1 MDKKTLRKFDIRI
14 QSLSNNKHN
23 FSFDFN
29 QELFDNYSKEL
40 DFFDSK
46 GNYEI
51 ELIKSEMILDF
62 TFMIDGEVYL
72 KCDRTLK
79 KFKYKLNTSK
89 KILFKF
95 GDKDEEI
102 SDEMMVI
109 NRNKSIINVSK
120 LIYEF
125 FLLNIPVKRLH
136 PSLKNEDNID
146 NFVYSTTKNE
156 QRIDPRLELL
166 KKLKK

>member
-46 GNYEI
+46 GNCEI
-51 ELIKSEMILDF
+51 ELIKTEMMLDF
-62 TFMIDGEVYL
+62 TFIIDGEVYL

-79 KFKYKLNTSK
+79 KFKYEMNTSK

-102 SDEMMVI
+102 SDEMT
-109 NRNKSIINVSK
+109 
-120 LIYEF
+120 
-125 FLLNIPVKRLH
+125 
-136 PSLKNEDNID
+136 NEVTIAKHNID
-146 NFVYSTTKNE
+146 EHPNQQLIFY
-156 QRIDPRLELL
+156 LL
-166 KKLKK
+166 YYFPVNS

>member
-46 GNYEI
+46 GNCEI
-51 ELIKSEMILDF
+51 ELIKTEMMRDF

-79 KFKYKLNTSK
+79 KFKYEMNTSK

-109 NRNKSIINVSK
+109 NRNNSIINVSK
-120 LIYEF
+120 FIYEF

-146 NFVYSTTKNE
+146 NFVYKTSTTKKV
-156 QRIDPRLELL
+156 DPRLDLL
-166 KKLKK
+166 NNLK